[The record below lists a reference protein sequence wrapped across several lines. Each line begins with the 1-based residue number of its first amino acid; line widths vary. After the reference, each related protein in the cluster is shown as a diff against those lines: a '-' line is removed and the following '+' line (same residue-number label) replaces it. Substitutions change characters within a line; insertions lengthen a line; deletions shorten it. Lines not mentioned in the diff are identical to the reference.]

1 MDAAVR
7 RRILGSNLMKTS
19 DFKPKARNP
28 QHLGAPR
35 PTTRSSHPHIHP
47 TTSARPLGI

>member
-28 QHLGAPR
+28 QHQCSKADDAIE
-35 PTTRSSHPHIHP
+35 SSAHP
-47 TTSARPLGI
+47 SATAAARWAL